1 MKEAI
6 KFLWNS
12 RTTALGYVVV
22 VLGVL
27 AATDGIF
34 SQRTLK
40 IILLTNGIVT
50 ACLGHYNNLRI
61 RQAAANVD
69 PAA

>member
-1 MKEAI
+1 MMQTLA
-6 KFLWNS
+6 FLWNS
-12 RTTALGYVVV
+12 RTTALGYLVV

-34 SQRTLK
+34 SQRTLR
-40 IILLTNGIVT
+40 IILLANGVVT

-61 RQAAANVD
+61 RQAATNAG
-69 PAA
+69 AAP